1 MLRLFVVLFIGLTS
15 FTLKAQGSQY
25 CYGGTCHQTL
35 AQAQAALR
43 AVNPAY
49 APYIRFAGTGS
60 IRSDG
65 KLIYQYRVGDQP
77 AKQFYAPVYAVTSY
91 ASSTPGCTG
100 MPPHLD
106 HGCTS
111 EDAALE
117 SFLSSGGL
125 QSCSIQSSL
134 TPAGSYRNPYNFMK
148 ATAGAAGSYGYFKF
162 IDYLGIASVAAWPPN
177 TRDFRG
183 FEFDGVCSA
192 MGPGVKR
199 YRIPIEK
206 RLAFDCPAGFNP
218 TEIASSA
225 SFPGQDIYSY
235 KWCKPAQGYFEIV
248 GDVRQVASC
257 QLEGES
263 CNPATGDK
271 SFKVDDFS
279 VSGRLFFRNYHSL
292 GEFDDRKFSRGWSHS
307 FSERVVAVMGVDPYF
322 VSRGGHYEKTI
333 SLGNGKYG
341 FVELPGALLEIV
353 GVPGDVKYR
362 VSYANGDVSEF
373 NAKGSLI
380 SISNPDVPTSDLKFF
395 YDGSN
400 LIYIED
406 AQHRRVEFVY
416 HSGAIQSIS
425 LPDGGIV
432 RYQYDNSDALAGV
445 IYPGGAVQQYHY
457 GEQGLATVG
466 FEHLLTGISMD
477 GERLETFEYDQLGRI
492 VSSRRSSGVGF
503 YEEVLLSYTGADT
516 VVVNRTGHQ
525 STYKFGSAP
534 YRAVLSVTDDGGQ
547 VSFVRMSNRL
557 ARKIDRLGGVTAY
570 AYSSGFLSRIDEA
583 VTTPF
588 ERRTELYY
596 DSSWRLSRKTRLE
609 IVGGT
614 HVLRTAH
621 SVSRGSRGEILS
633 SCAHSSDSN
642 AFDYTCGSHID
653 AINGVR
659 QVSYKYC
666 EQSDVEL
673 GVCPRVGLRLNEYGP
688 RSDINDYTSYVY
700 YPEDD
705 IACVSAPSTC
715 QYRKGDLWKVTNAK
729 GQVTET
735 LKYDGAGRVLSVKD
749 PNGVITDFEYHPRGW
764 LTVSKVRGT
773 NDAVEADD
781 AITRIDYWPTGLVK
795 RVTQPDG
802 AFTQYS
808 YDPAHRLTD
817 ITDNAGNTIH
827 YVLDNAGHRIAE
839 ETKDA
844 GGVLKRSL
852 SRLYNQLGQLATQA
866 DAQANPTDFS
876 YDANSN
882 LDAVTDALGRVT
894 DHDHD
899 PLNRLARTLQDVGGI
914 AAETRFQYDA
924 LDQLTK
930 VTDPKGLDTTYTYN
944 GLGDL
949 TQLQSPDT
957 GTTTYTYDSAGNRA
971 TQTDA
976 RGVTT
981 TYAYDVLNRLTA
993 VSYPDTSL
1001 NVGYTYDATPAV
1013 CGAGET
1019 FSVGRLSGM
1028 DDASGSTRYCYNRF
1042 GHLVR
1047 KVQTTNGV
1055 SFVVRYAYTVGGNLQ
1070 AMVYPD
1076 GTMVDYG
1083 RNAQGQ
1089 VTEVGVTRSGQ
1100 SRQVLLNQ
1108 AAYHPFGPVA
1118 GWTYGNGRTLSR
1130 TLDQDYRPLTV
1141 EDPNTG
1147 GLSLGFGYDAV
1158 GNLTQ
1163 LGTAQGMANPVIRF
1177 GYDALGRLT
1186 RAEDGPTQAAIDVY
1200 AYDAT
1205 GNRTAHT
1212 TAAGTSAY
1220 TYLTTSHR
1228 LTEVAGVPRTYDAV
1242 GNTTAIGGARSFAY
1256 NDANRMSGVQQS
1268 GVTTRQYA
1276 YNGRGEQVRR
1286 YLGGTNTY
1294 TVYDE
1299 AGHWLGDYDDT
1310 GAPVQQALW
1319 MDDLPVGLLAN
1330 GQQLHYLQPD
1340 HLGSPRV
1347 VIEAARNVP
1356 VWTWDLKGEVFGNT
1370 APQQD
1375 PDGDGVPF
1383 VLDMRFPGQR
1393 YDAASMLNYNYF
1405 RDYDASTGRYAQ
1417 SDPIGLDGGVN
1428 TYAYVDGKPLSW
1440 IDLMGLQ
1447 KFSPPPRLNRPGGG
1461 NAHQRAIW
1469 NKAQLRAIQNN
1480 SHSTPINTRGLT
1492 PEQVSS
1498 AENIASIATG
1508 NDYSNYCAVEVCRQD
1523 TNKCQA
1529 GDVIT
1534 SWVPSPPTVA
1544 QVNARGC
1551 VCADAYFSGMAPL
1564 KEPSAGWGDL
1574 FQLISDYLKRR

>member
-1 MLRLFVVLFIGLTS
+1 MRLSGHVLMEMKFVTKHLSLLLLGLVGLWCSPFEAKAACTQEFSFGNASHLIQITGRCATEAEADAACVAVANSHGYPYTS
-15 FTLKAQGSQY
+15 CAKFEDDMYGLHRRAGWLDWSDTQQLPRTYVVYSYQGGEQVSPNKNFGQPK
-25 CYGGTCHQTL
+25 CNGQCVGGSI
-35 AQAQAALR
+35 
-43 AVNPAY
+43 N
-49 APYIRFAGTGS
+49 AGTGNKFENKIYYS
-60 IRSDG
+60 SDG
-65 KLIYQYRVGDQP
+65 AFPLQLSVAYNSRLNEGGQPRNAAMFGRNRTHFYGRYLRSFSAPTVNAIYAYRPDGNAFQFVEEAGSWVGADEAVLRKGMANGIQVGWVLDTGPLGIEYYNMDGQLLYLENQGGRRQTLTLNANGDIERITDDQGREIKFQFNSAGRALQASLPEGGKIEFSYTRGGDLSTVKYRDGSIATYLYDESPHSAAP
-77 AKQFYAPVYAVTSY
+77 ASGAMTGQLDETGARSQTTTYAYSGRATSTSQAGGVGMVSAAY
-91 ASSTPGCTG
+91 VESSAGLYNHSANIALPGGASRNVEFTLVDGEVLTSSASTGCDGCTPLTEAYTFDG
-100 MPPHLD
+100 NGRFD
-106 HGCTS
+106 VVTRNGVQNDYDY
-111 EDAALE
+111 DANGLLVRLREASNSPLNSRVIE
-117 SFLSSGGL
+117 TNWDSGKRVP
-125 QSCSIQSSL
+125 IE
-134 TPAGSYRNPYNFMK
+134 R
-148 ATAGAAGSYGYFKF
+148 
-162 IDYLGIASVAAWPPN
+162 N
-177 TRDFRG
+177 TRDSSGQLVRKESWQANTRG
-183 FEFDGVCSA
+183 QVVVQRQTD
-192 MGPGVKR
+192 
-199 YRIPIEK
+199 
-206 RLAFDCPAGFNP
+206 
-218 TEIASSA
+218 
-225 SFPGQDIYSY
+225 
-235 KWCKPAQGYFEIV
+235 
-248 GDVRQVASC
+248 QVASEVRETSTVYC
-257 QLEGES
+257 EVA
-263 CNPATGDK
+263 NVAAGDCPL
-271 SFKVDDFS
+271 VGL
-279 VSGRLFFRNYHSL
+279 VTSL
-292 GEFDDRKFSRGWSHS
+292 DGPRTDLSD
-307 FSERVVAVMGVDPYF
+307 
-322 VSRGGHYEKTI
+322 
-333 SLGNGKYG
+333 
-341 FVELPGALLEIV
+341 EIRYTYY
-353 GVPGDVKYR
+353 PGD
-362 VSYANGDVSEF
+362 A
-373 NAKGSLI
+373 
-380 SISNPDVPTSDLKFF
+380 
-395 YDGSN
+395 
-400 LIYIED
+400 
-406 AQHRRVEFVY
+406 
-416 HSGAIQSIS
+416 
-425 LPDGGIV
+425 
-432 RYQYDNSDALAGV
+432 
-445 IYPGGAVQQYHY
+445 
-457 GEQGLATVG
+457 ATC
-466 FEHLLTGISMD
+466 
-477 GERLETFEYDQLGRI
+477 
-492 VSSRRSSGVGF
+492 
-503 YEEVLLSYTGADT
+503 A
-516 VVVNRTGHQ
+516 
-525 STYKFGSAP
+525 SAP
-534 YRAVLSVTDDGGQ
+534 
-547 VSFVRMSNRL
+547 
-557 ARKIDRLGGVTAY
+557 
-570 AYSSGFLSRIDEA
+570 
-583 VTTPF
+583 TT
-588 ERRTELYY
+588 
-596 DSSWRLSRKTRLE
+596 
-609 IVGGT
+609 
-614 HVLRTAH
+614 
-621 SVSRGSRGEILS
+621 
-633 SCAHSSDSN
+633 
-642 AFDYTCGSHID
+642 
-653 AINGVR
+653 
-659 QVSYKYC
+659 
-666 EQSDVEL
+666 
-673 GVCPRVGLRLNEYGP
+673 CP
-688 RSDINDYTSYVY
+688 
-700 YPEDD
+700 
-705 IACVSAPSTC
+705 
-715 QYRKGDLWKVTNAK
+715 YRKGDLWKVTNAQ
-729 GQVTET
+729 GQETET

-749 PNGVITDFEYHPRGW
+749 PNGVITDYEYHPRGW
-764 LTVSKVRGT
+764 LTASKVRGT
-773 NDAVEADD
+773 NDAVETDD
-781 AITRIDYWPTGLVK
+781 AITRIAYWPTGLVQ

-802 AFTQYS
+802 AFTQYT
-808 YDPAHRLTD
+808 YDAAHRLTD
-817 ITDNAGNTIH
+817 ITDNVGNTIH

-876 YDANSN
+876 YDANGN
-882 LDAVTDALGRVT
+882 ANTVTDALGRIT

-914 AAETRFQYDA
+914 AAETKFQYDA

-971 TQTDA
+971 SQTDA

-981 TYAYDVLNRLTA
+981 TYAHDALNRLTA
-993 VSYPDTSL
+993 VNYPDAGL
-1001 NVGYTYDATPAV
+1001 NVGYTYDTVPTA
-1013 CGAGET
+1013 CEAGET
-1019 FSVGRLSGM
+1019 FGVGRLSGM

-1055 SFVVRYAYTVGGNLQ
+1055 SFVVRYAYTLGGNLQ

-1076 GTMVDYG
+1076 GTTVDYG

-1100 SRQVLLNQ
+1100 PRQVLLNQ

-1118 GWTYGNGRTLSR
+1118 GWTYGNGRSLSR
-1130 TLDQDYRPLTV
+1130 TLDQDYRPLTI
-1141 EDPNTG
+1141 EDPNAG

-1158 GNLTQ
+1158 GNLTK
-1163 LGTAQGMANPVIRF
+1163 LGTAQGVAAPAIRF

-1186 RAEDGPTQAAIDVY
+1186 RTEDGPTQAAIDVY

-1212 TAAGTSAY
+1212 TAAGTAAY
-1220 TYLTTSHR
+1220 AYPTTSHR

-1242 GNTTAIGGARSFAY
+1242 GNTTAIGTNRSFAY
-1256 NDANRMSGVQQS
+1256 NDANRMSGVQQA

-1286 YLGGTNTY
+1286 YLGTTNTY

-1310 GAPVQQALW
+1310 GAPIQQALW

-1347 VIEAARNVP
+1347 VLEAARNVP
-1356 VWTWDLKGEVFGNT
+1356 VWSWDLKGEAFGST

-1375 PDGDGVPF
+1375 PDGDGIPF

-1393 YDAASMLNYNYF
+1393 YDAASILNQNYF
-1405 RDYDASTGRYAQ
+1405 RDYDASTGRYAE
-1417 SDPIGLDGGVN
+1417 SDPIGLDGGVS

-1508 NDYSNYCAVEVCRQD
+1508 NDYSNYCAVEICRQD